1 MLVSS
6 AGVTALGVVT
16 ARRQSPS
23 AKYFVGEGKAFHFGF
38 VGAYCHF
45 NVEAW
50 LAVEHYGIFH
60 VAFFEVFLIEG
71 WPLRITHCAF
81 VAEHVDQTCDR
92 LVETSQAVRDAVE
105 AGRTAVVGLTYSL
118 AGGTAQPG
126 RVLGALQV

>member
-1 MLVSS
+1 M
-6 AGVTALGVVT
+6 GLGFWGIMGSGGLYHYVYDFVWHYDYLLWSF
-16 ARRQSPS
+16 ACEPLFGG
-23 AKYFVGEGKAFHFGF
+23 FVGEGEAFHFGF

-81 VAEHVDQTCDR
+81 VTEHVPQFFADVWSEWSEHHNQV
-92 LVETSQAVRDAVE
+92 VEDGFAHAV
-105 AGRTAVVGLTYSL
+105 L
-118 AGGTAQPG
+118 
-126 RVLGALQV
+126 